1 MILKF
6 KSCIFC
12 NEIFNVEEQ
21 PSHSCETPCADS
33 PANKIEIVK
42 ERIYDTTKTHSIHS
56 PVSFVQ
62 SDTENKMESIL
73 PNATVLLPQPD
84 LYKMVMELS
93 KKCDSLQKEVDKLKL
108 SATNRFKR
116 NINEYLE
123 NDRRAKYTFLE
134 WIHSF
139 KINNDILQ
147 LIFEGDLMDGIKK
160 CLNDRIDNEG
170 IFSIPL
176 RFFKEKPEWLF
187 INTDEPVSE
196 TTDDEVGKTTTKG
209 GKNEEEKSTVC
220 NRVEIK
226 FGVVSKQQMKE
237 PVWRMVQKHGFLR
250 VVEALSESILK
261 QFYIWEK
268 DNEELMFSSGVN
280 KDLLMNYTLKVM
292 GHTPKIKKDKRIK
305 ELYKWF
311 CNKIIQ

>member
-1 MILKF
+1 M
-6 KSCIFC
+6 S
-12 NEIFNVEEQ
+12 V
-21 PSHSCETPCADS
+21 SSTTP
-33 PANKIEIVK
+33 P
-42 ERIYDTTKTHSIHS
+42 
-56 PVSFVQ
+56 
-62 SDTENKMESIL
+62 
-73 PNATVLLPQPD
+73 PD

-123 NDRRAKYTFLE
+123 NDRRPKYTFLE
-134 WIHSF
+134 WIYSF
-139 KINNDILQ
+139 KIDNDILQ

-170 IFSIPL
+170 ILSIPL
-176 RFFKEKPEWLF
+176 RIFKEKPELLF

-196 TTDDEVGKTTTKG
+196 TADDEVGSSFGKRTYIKGDHKGGICPPYNVAEPRIGGDNIETTTKG
-209 GKNEEEKSTVC
+209 VRDEDEKPTVC
-220 NRVEIK
+220 NRVEIIL
-226 FGVVSKQQMKE
+226 GVVSKQQMLKE

-261 QFYIWEK
+261 QFYTWEK
-268 DNEELMFSSGVN
+268 ENEELMFSSGVN

-292 GHTPKIKKDKRIK
+292 GHTQKNKKDKRIN